1 MKKTRIYMI
10 FRNLP
15 SSQHDDLSKLD
26 PFVKVYQTVQDK
38 AELESIGKTEPILDE
53 VNPEWIEVFWIVHKP
68 GTSQVNLS
76 KL

>member
-1 MKKTRIYMI
+1 MI